1 MLFPGLSPPSA
12 AVRFRPLLGG
22 GDPSDPENVCLARA
36 SVCSGEGSECPG
48 CCVQSGHRA
57 EGGSSESGFS
67 AKDGRSVNYEELKDL
82 LKKDGVVL
90 VDVRE
95 PWEIKEYGIIK
106 GSIHIPLGD
115 LVSALQMTP
124 KHFEEKYKMKLPEKS
139 NTLVFSCL
147 AGIRSGRALDEAT
160 SLGYNKVYN
169 YAGGFEDWAKHESG
183 KQS

>member
-1 MLFPGLSPPSA
+1 MSAWLGRLCVAARAASAQGVVCRVGTVQRAAAASQALSPQWF
-12 AVRFRPLLGG
+12 AVR
-22 GDPSDPENVCLARA
+22 S
-36 SVCSGEGSECPG
+36 
-48 CCVQSGHRA
+48 
-57 EGGSSESGFS
+57 FS